1 MAKRPRPS
9 RVDDDEEDIPPPAN
23 YVAPPQP
30 WVNDGAAA
38 KEVREIL
45 DAPLDREP
53 RSWRD
58 RRADAFR
65 TSKDC
70 SPECSLVVARHPW
83 GAARAGACDDSA
95 SMHSGIGG

>member
-9 RVDDDEEDIPPPAN
+9 RVDDDEEDIPPRAN

-45 DAPLDREP
+45 DAFEVGEIDEP
-53 RSWRD
+53 TRFELQRIVHRS
-58 RRADAFR
+58 
-65 TSKDC
+65 
-70 SPECSLVVARHPW
+70 ARW
-83 GAARAGACDDSA
+83 L
-95 SMHSGIGG
+95 